1 METVEVSSVEAHFL
15 ILITGLF
22 SLAGAL
28 SSFYISLILHRISRT
43 IGDKGLALYSLAMAV
58 FGLSLLIEAAVNIL
72 APIHITRPGRRPQE
86 ILVLLVNRGT
96 LIAIPLYTLSYSF
109 MAASHYVSST
119 DTGNLGINR
128 VLTALLP
135 VLVLVFVDYNLIDL
149 IVLIIASAAVLGK
162 YGVPRLPAVA
172 FYIVL
177 GISHS
182 IAASILFLEGKWW
195 VIPLS
200 TTTRSLAPLLLLAL
214 LKLSNPGEAT
224 GSYG

>member
-1 METVEVSSVEAHFL
+1 METHFL
-15 ILITGLF
+15 ILISGLF
-22 SLAGAL
+22 SLTGAL
-28 SSFYISLILHRISRT
+28 SSFYISLILHRISKP
-43 IGDKGLALYSLAMAV
+43 IGDKGLALYSLAMAI

-72 APIHITRPGRRPQE
+72 TPIHNARPGRRPQE

-119 DTGNLGINR
+119 ITENLGSNK
-128 VLTALLP
+128 LQTALLP
-135 VLVLVFVDYNLIDL
+135 ILVLVFVDYNLIDL
-149 IVLIIASAAVLGK
+149 IVLIIASITVLGK
-162 YGVPRLPAVA
+162 YGVPRLPSII
-172 FYIVL
+172 FYTVL

-182 IAASILFLEGKWW
+182 IAASLLFLEGQWW

-200 TTTRSLAPLLLLAL
+200 TITRSLAPLLLLAL

-224 GSYG
+224 RSYG